1 MLCRNRGV
9 DQSWGREAAGPSQ
22 QQQPALQL
30 GQLRRIAGPQ
40 APRQVPAAA
49 DLRPL
54 TPGWITV
61 QDDLVQVLRYL
72 VADPVECRRWRY
84 FSCAHWSCWASRMRS
99 TFFVVRLDAGA
110 RQGAAA
116 TAAATA
122 RSRGPTRETVA
133 QTAAAAALA
142 AAAGGGPPP
151 VPAAAAAMA
160 SRMPAA
166 AWPAIGAT
174 APTMIRAGADGASS
188 GAAGRTAAVQTMTG
202 AARMVVR
209 TPGQVTPWSAGDIIS
224 YRHHFFITQSHERQR
239 EPSPGQSFFGHDLK
253 E

>member
-99 TFFVVRLDAGA
+99 TFLWFASMQAHA
-110 RQGAAA
+110 RAQQLLRRRQPGAAA
-116 TAAATA
+116 PPA
-122 RSRGPTRETVA
+122 RPSLRQPQLQPWRLRQEAGPRPFP
-133 QTAAAAALA
+133 QPQL
-142 AAAGGGPPP
+142 
-151 VPAAAAAMA
+151 
-160 SRMPAA
+160 R
-166 AWPAIGAT
+166 W
-174 APTMIRAGADGASS
+174 RAGC
-188 GAAGRTAAVQTMTG
+188 RPQ
-202 AARMVVR
+202 
-209 TPGQVTPWSAGDIIS
+209 PGPRS
-224 YRHHFFITQSHERQR
+224 
-239 EPSPGQSFFGHDLK
+239 EPRLLR
-253 E
+253 